1 MKQWLLKKLKQLRQQ
16 IKKLNCKEANEM
28 KQRKIP
34 LRKSVVSGEMKPKKE
49 MIRVTRSKEGE
60 VSIDPTGK
68 MPGRGAYVSIEPE
81 EVQKAWDKQI
91 LDRVL
96 DVKLTDEFY
105 QELLDYVTHQK
116 ARKELFGK

>member
-1 MKQWLLKKLKQLRQQ
+1 MKK
-16 IKKLNCKEANEM
+16 
-28 KQRKIP
+28 RKIP

-49 MIRVTRSKEGE
+49 LIRIAKSKEGE

-81 EVQKAWDKQI
+81 EVQQAWKKKV

-96 DVKLTDEFY
+96 EVELSDDFY
-105 QELLDYVTHQK
+105 QDLLDYVTHQK
-116 ARKELFGK
+116 ARRELFGNE

>member
-1 MKQWLLKKLKQLRQQ
+1 
-16 IKKLNCKEANEM
+16 
-28 KQRKIP
+28 
-34 LRKSVVSGEMKPKKE
+34 
-49 MIRVTRSKEGE
+49 
-60 VSIDPTGK
+60 

>member
-1 MKQWLLKKLKQLRQQ
+1 
-16 IKKLNCKEANEM
+16 M

-49 MIRVTRSKEGE
+49 MVRITRSKEGE

-68 MPGRGAYVSIEPE
+68 MPGRGAYVSLEPE
-81 EVQKAWDKQI
+81 EVKQAWDKKI

-96 DVKLTDEFY
+96 ETTLTDEFY

>member
-1 MKQWLLKKLKQLRQQ
+1 
-16 IKKLNCKEANEM
+16 M

-49 MIRVTRSKEGE
+49 MIRITRSKEGK

-68 MPGRGAYVSIEPE
+68 MPGRGAYVSLEPD
-81 EVQKAWDKQI
+81 EVRQAWEKKI
-91 LDRVL
+91 LDRAL
-96 DVKLTDEFY
+96 ETTLTDEFY

-116 ARKELFGK
+116 ARKELFGQ

>member
-1 MKQWLLKKLKQLRQQ
+1 
-16 IKKLNCKEANEM
+16 M

-49 MIRVTRSKEGE
+49 MVRITRSKEGE

-68 MPGRGAYVSIEPE
+68 MPGRGAYVSLEPE
-81 EVQKAWDKQI
+81 EVHQAWDKKI

-96 DVKLTDEFY
+96 ETTLTDEFY